1 MSTFIPTYS
10 LDLNNLKLTDG
21 DYTKAEDWEELIC
34 ENEGS
39 FSKDEEYMIFDS
51 NGIEIVINYEL
62 SVSGRVDYDP
72 GDYYTPP
79 YSDFDITYEDIF
91 ILSWSR
97 SYDLSDMDKKVD
109 RVYDVEIDGEKYYFI
124 FINNDDNEWSVISED
139 PMKLEKLLRDKKLF
153 FTGEVK
159 IVE

>member
-1 MSTFIPTYS
+1 MSFLSTYT
-10 LDLNNLKLTDG
+10 LDLSNLKVIDSC
-21 DYTKAEDWEELIC
+21 YSKRSDWEELIC

-51 NGIEIVINYEL
+51 NGIEIVVNYEL

-91 ILSWSR
+91 ISS
-97 SYDLSDMDKKVD
+97 VT
-109 RVYDVEIDGEKYYFI
+109 IDGYELELSKETKSLFEK
-124 FINNDDNEWSVISED
+124 EV
-139 PMKLEKLLRDKKLF
+139 KKKL
-153 FTGEVK
+153 
-159 IVE
+159 

>member
-91 ILSWSR
+91 ISS
-97 SYDLSDMDKKVD
+97 VT
-109 RVYDVEIDGEKYYFI
+109 IDGYELELSKETKSLFEK
-124 FINNDDNEWSVISED
+124 EV
-139 PMKLEKLLRDKKLF
+139 KKKL
-153 FTGEVK
+153 
-159 IVE
+159 

>member
-1 MSTFIPTYS
+1 M
-10 LDLNNLKLTDG
+10 TDG

-51 NGIEIVINYEL
+51 NGIEIVINYEI

-91 ILSWSR
+91 ISS
-97 SYDLSDMDKKVD
+97 VT
-109 RVYDVEIDGEKYYFI
+109 IDGYELELSKGIVFCQ
-124 FINNDDNEWSVISED
+124 INKHAIMAS
-139 PMKLEKLLRDKKLF
+139 LRDHKFVIKF
-153 FTGEVK
+153 PQIFVAAIQTQQPKSFTRAGFNHGRHQ
-159 IVE
+159 